1 MSTSEKKEKTV
12 YVGITGDM
20 IHPGIINIIQQGAKY
35 GRLIVGLL
43 TNSAIATHKRIPY
56 LTYEQRKKIL
66 ENIKGVSEVVPQE
79 DWSYVPNL
87 EKLKPNYIIHGDD
100 WKTNYLKNI
109 RTEVYEVMKKIGG
122 EVIEI
127 PYTKGINSSKIF
139 ENKINIGV
147 TQEQR
152 LKTLKRLI
160 KSKPIVRIL
169 EAHSGLSGLII
180 ENLEIEKEDGVHR
193 FDGMWMS
200 CLSEM
205 TGIDTVEVDP
215 VDFETRLNTLSDIL
229 ECTTK
234 PIIYG
239 GDSNEFPEKFSTMVK
254 TLERKGISA
263 VILSDKTTKNSILH
277 PNDSEVLCG
286 EEDFCNKIKEGKAA
300 QIIDDFMIIAKIEE
314 LSLGKTV
321 DDALNK
327 ALACIKAGADGIL
340 ITDKE
345 KSGERIKEFCLKLR
359 KENKEIPII
368 LVPYEYDQI
377 TEKEM
382 NEWGANII
390 IYANY
395 LRKAAYP
402 AMKKCAETILKSE
415 RSLEVNEMCMPIKE
429 ILTLIPGTS

>member
-1 MSTSEKKEKTV
+1 
-12 YVGITGDM
+12 
-20 IHPGIINIIQQGAKY
+20 
-35 GRLIVGLL
+35 
-43 TNSAIATHKRIPY
+43 
-56 LTYEQRKKIL
+56 
-66 ENIKGVSEVVPQE
+66 
-79 DWSYVPNL
+79 
-87 EKLKPNYIIHGDD
+87 
-100 WKTNYLKNI
+100 
-109 RTEVYEVMKKIGG
+109 
-122 EVIEI
+122 
-127 PYTKGINSSKIF
+127 
-139 ENKINIGV
+139 
-147 TQEQR
+147 
-152 LKTLKRLI
+152 LKRLI

-205 TGIDTVEVDP
+205 TGIDKFEVDP

-239 GDSNEFPEKFSTMVK
+239 GDSNEFPEKFSAMVK

-263 VILSDKTTKNSILH
+263 VILSDKTTKNSILY

-286 EEDFCNKIKEGKAA
+286 EEDFCNKIKEGKTA
-300 QIIDDFMIIAKIEE
+300 QLTDDFMIIAKIEE

-327 ALACIKAGADGIL
+327 ALACIKVGADGIL
-340 ITDKE
+340 VTDKE
-345 KSGERIKEFCLKLR
+345 RSGERIKEFCLKLR

-368 LVPYEYDQI
+368 LVPTEYDQI
-377 TEKEM
+377 TEKEL

-390 IYANY
+390 IYTNY

-402 AMKKCAETILKSE
+402 AMKKCAETILKNE

>member
-1 MSTSEKKEKTV
+1 
-12 YVGITGDM
+12 M

-56 LTYEQRKKIL
+56 LTYEQRKKVL

-87 EKLKPNYIIHGDD
+87 EKLKPDYIIHGDD

-109 RTEVYEVMKKIGG
+109 RDEVYDVMKKIGG

-127 PYTKGINSSKIF
+127 PYTQGINSSKLF
-139 ENKINIGV
+139 ENKTNIGV

-152 LKTLKRLI
+152 LKSLKRLI

-180 ENLEIEKEDGVHR
+180 ENLEIEKEDGIHR
-193 FDGMWMS
+193 FDGIWTS
-200 CLSEM
+200 SLPDS
-205 TGIDTVEVDP
+205 TSLDTVETDP

-239 GDSNEFPEKFSTMVK
+239 GDAHKIPEKFAFMVK

-263 VILSDKTTKNSILH
+263 IILSDKITKYSI
-277 PNDSEVLCG
+277 PDDKNIDILC
-286 EEDFCNKIKEGKAA
+286 EEEEFYHKIKEGKKA
-300 QIIDDFMIIAKIEE
+300 QITDDFMIIARIEE

-321 DDALNK
+321 EDALKK
-327 ALACIKAGADGIL
+327 AFASIEAGADGIL
-340 ITDKE
+340 INNKE
-345 KSGERIKEFCLKLR
+345 KSGEKIKEFCSKFK
-359 KENKEIPII
+359 KEKKDIPIV
-368 LVPYEYDQI
+368 LVPNDYNQI
-377 TEKEM
+377 TEKEFV
-382 NEWGANII
+382 EWGANII

-395 LRKAAYP
+395 MLKAAYP
-402 AMKKCAETILKSE
+402 AMKKCAETILNSE

>member
-1 MSTSEKKEKTV
+1 MSETEKKEKTV

-56 LTYEQRKKIL
+56 LTYEQRKKVL

-87 EKLKPNYIIHGDD
+87 EKLKPDYIIHGDD

-109 RTEVYEVMKKIGG
+109 RAEVYDVMKKLGG

-127 PYTKGINSSKIF
+127 PYTEGINSSKLF
-139 ENKINIGV
+139 ENKTNIGV

-152 LKTLKRLI
+152 LKSLKRLI

-180 ENLEIEKEDGVHR
+180 ENLEIEKEDGIHR
-193 FDGMWMS
+193 FDGIWTS
-200 CLSEM
+200 SLPDSTCL
-205 TGIDTVEVDP
+205 DTVETDP

-239 GDSNEFPEKFSTMVK
+239 GDAHKIPEKFAFMVK

-263 VILSDKTTKNSILH
+263 IILSDKITKYSI
-277 PNDSEVLCG
+277 PDDKNIDILC
-286 EEDFCNKIKEGKAA
+286 EEEEFYHKIKEGKKS
-300 QIIDDFMIIAKIEE
+300 QITDDFMIIARIEE
-314 LSLGKTV
+314 LTLGKTV
-321 DDALNK
+321 EDALKK
-327 ALACIKAGADGIL
+327 AFASIEAGADGIL
-340 ITDKE
+340 INNKE
-345 KSGERIKEFCLKLR
+345 KSGEKIKEFCSKFK
-359 KENKEIPII
+359 KEKKDIPIV
-368 LVPYEYDQI
+368 LVPNDYNQI
-377 TEKEM
+377 TEKEFV
-382 NEWGANII
+382 EWGANII

-395 LRKAAYP
+395 MLKAAYP
-402 AMKKCAETILKSE
+402 AMKKCAETILNNE